1 MLEPFVGIDAA
12 IAIEV
17 GGEVAVSHD
26 DGGREL
32 SGEALEEGAH
42 ALALGFGAGV
52 AGIAGS
58 IETAFIADADGVLVV
73 AFAVGAYLPEGTALV
88 DLTVAGD
95 VVMIADVFP
104 TALEVVGFALV
115 EGVALRGLRAAAVQ
129 DDEGYC
135 SHCSCCFW
143 PSRITSICT

>member
-26 DGGREL
+26 DGGGEL

-52 AGIAGS
+52 AGVAGS
-58 IETAFIADADGVLVV
+58 IEASFIADADGVLVV
-73 AFAVGAYLPEGTALV
+73 ALAMGAYLPEGTALM

-104 TALEVVGFALV
+104 TALEVVGFALA

-129 DDEGYC
+129 DDEGDGTHGEKLIVR
-135 SHCSCCFW
+135 S
-143 PSRITSICT
+143 

>member
-26 DGGREL
+26 DGGGEL

-52 AGIAGS
+52 AGVAGS
-58 IETAFIADADGVLVV
+58 IEASFIADADGVLVM
-73 AFAVGAYLPEGTALV
+73 ALAVGTYLPEGTARV

-135 SHCSCCFW
+135 SHGEELGVKS
-143 PSRITSICT
+143 